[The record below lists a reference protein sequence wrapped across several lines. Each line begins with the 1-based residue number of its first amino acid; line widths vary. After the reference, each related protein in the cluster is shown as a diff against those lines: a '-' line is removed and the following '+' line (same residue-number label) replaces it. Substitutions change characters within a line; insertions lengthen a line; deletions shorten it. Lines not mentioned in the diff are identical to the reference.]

1 MMYDN
6 VQAVSG
12 AKHLIVLK
20 KNGDVVEQKW
30 GWEAG
35 GTTMGDVTT
44 RERGCVA
51 VAAGWN
57 VGMALKADGSVSVWH
72 PFPNG
77 TTDLET
83 RFLQEDNLE
92 HGEAT
97 VPVAARN
104 CVAIAAGWAHCLAL
118 TAEGGVVAW
127 GNNDSGQTSV
137 PATALT
143 GVVKIAAGPIS
154 SIALKKDGTVIT
166 WGGGK
171 TDSQNPPAEWQGH
184 FRDIVAG
191 QGMMG
196 GVTDL
201 GRPVLW
207 RHGPEVAVTY
217 TGGIN
222 DGIVSAIASVLPAE
236 VSKIH
241 MGYSHD
247 FYGYVDGPLA
257 YETKTAVPFW
267 KVQVP
272 QIVAVPQQSSLRLDL
287 RTFLTTS
294 AIPNLRFEAIGLPE
308 GSSLD
313 SATGTLVISN
323 PPISSRAVQIL
334 ARNDQGLDRW
344 TFILQSGAQGVGIQP
359 LPAIESTVPIKLA
372 ELMVPTG
379 WSSPTPMDPS
389 RYEVKVVGDR
399 MEIWSTGGLD
409 YENPAD
415 RVLMITISALDLSG
429 VVQTASS
436 PIILGNNSSEDVDR
450 DGLLEIYE
458 QFYGTS
464 DLLADSDGDLFP
476 DLYEIQHGTS
486 PSDTS
491 TNPGVPSISLQK
503 SLAGSSFSLEFLAPL
518 GKAVYLESS
527 RDLKT
532 WSQFPFEYGTSSF
545 TPYMQGDGKVH
556 QLTIPIEESRMF
568 FRTSCEDLSSTPPQ

>member
-1 MMYDN
+1 
-6 VQAVSG
+6 
-12 AKHLIVLK
+12 
-20 KNGDVVEQKW
+20 
-30 GWEAG
+30 
-35 GTTMGDVTT
+35 
-44 RERGCVA
+44 
-51 VAAGWN
+51 
-57 VGMALKADGSVSVWH
+57 
-72 PFPNG
+72 
-77 TTDLET
+77 
-83 RFLQEDNLE
+83 
-92 HGEAT
+92 
-97 VPVAARN
+97 
-104 CVAIAAGWAHCLAL
+104 
-118 TAEGGVVAW
+118 VAW
-127 GNNDSGQTSV
+127 GNNDSGQTRV

-166 WGGGK
+166 WGDNK
-171 TDSQNPPAEWQGH
+171 AESQNPPAEWQGH

-207 RHGPEVAVTY
+207 RHGPEVALDPY
-217 TGGIN
+217 MYSSWIN
-222 DGIVSAIASVLPAE
+222 DGIVSTMARFLPAE
-236 VSKIH
+236 VSRIH
-241 MGYSHD
+241 MGYIND
-247 FYGYVDGPLA
+247 FYELGGPLS

-294 AIPNLRFEAIGLPE
+294 TIPNLRFEAIGLPE

-323 PPISSRAVQIL
+323 SPTSPRAVQIL

-359 LPAIESTVPIKLA
+359 LPATESTSPIKLA
-372 ELMVPTG
+372 ELMVPSG
-379 WSSPTPMDPS
+379 WSSPTPLNPS

-415 RVLMITISALDLSG
+415 CSLMITISALDLSG

-464 DLLADSDGDLFP
+464 DLLADSDGDLFA

-486 PSDTS
+486 PSQAS
-491 TNPGVPSISLQK
+491 ANPGVPSISLQR
-503 SLAGSSFSLEFLAPL
+503 SAGSSFSLEFLAPL

-527 RDLKT
+527 VDLNT

-545 TPYMQGDGKVH
+545 TPYMQGDGKMH

-568 FRTSCEDLSSTPPQ
+568 FRTSCEDLNSTPPQ